1 MVPAI
6 GLSGVNPQAVR
17 HLCQSPPCF
26 TVTRTQESDSMPET
40 LAAERMSDNAE
51 YIRRIIGNK
60 WIDVTWAKVFVT
72 SGAFYEGWGG
82 MMSLVSWKM

>member
-1 MVPAI
+1 
-6 GLSGVNPQAVR
+6 
-17 HLCQSPPCF
+17 
-26 TVTRTQESDSMPET
+26 MPET